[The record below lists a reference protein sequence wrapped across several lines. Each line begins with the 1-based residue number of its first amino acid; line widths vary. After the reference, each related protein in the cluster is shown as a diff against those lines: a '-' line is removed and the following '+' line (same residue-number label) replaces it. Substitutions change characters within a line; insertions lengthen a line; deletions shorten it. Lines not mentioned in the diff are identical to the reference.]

1 MKHTMK
7 QVYIL
12 VGALFAVLVL
22 LLIFAGSPNHNVK
35 VGAAP
40 DIGAVVPKTGFSKDK
55 EAPW

>member
-12 VGALFAVLVL
+12 GGALFAVLVL
-22 LLIFAGSPNHNVK
+22 LVIFASSPDHNVK

-40 DIGAVVPKTGFSKDK
+40 DTKAVAPKAEFSKDK
-55 EAPW
+55 QAPW

>member
-12 VGALFAVLVL
+12 GGALVAVLVL
-22 LLIFAGSPNHNVK
+22 LVVFANSPNHNVK
-35 VGAAP
+35 VSTAP
-40 DIGAVVPKTGFSKDK
+40 DTGAVVPKTGFSKDK